1 MPSLV
6 QMEKPGFVG
15 GRTYVHTD
23 RQTDIKT
30 GFIRQTQIKGVNK
43 SHVTDTRSHSEQ
55 ATNHTS
61 QTLDHTLNKQQ
72 ITRHRH

>member
-30 GFIRQTQIKGVNK
+30 GFIRQTQIKGVN
-43 SHVTDTRSHSEQ
+43 SEE
-55 ATNHTS
+55 
-61 QTLDHTLNKQQ
+61 
-72 ITRHRH
+72 